1 MGSSFTCRGDWH
13 RLMTG
18 HSETI
23 SREHLV
29 TLANEAVQFPETVTI
44 EQIREL
50 GEFARA
56 VLARESDSVD
66 GSARSAQAER

>member
-1 MGSSFTCRGDWH
+1 
-13 RLMTG
+13 MTG
-18 HSETI
+18 HNEII

-29 TLANEAVQFPETVTI
+29 TVANEAARFPETVTI

-56 VLARESDSVD
+56 VLARDSDSVD
-66 GSARSAQAER
+66 GPTRNTQAER